1 MGSTLRSTRQSTSAS
16 SGPTLAAAS
25 PRRVQ
30 VTSAT
35 LYQNAAPNRERQDPL
50 LSRKGMV
57 MRGRVATTALF
68 QIVAESSASVPG
80 QFLKELGYPQADGTP
95 A

>member
-1 MGSTLRSTRQSTSAS
+1 
-16 SGPTLAAAS
+16 
-25 PRRVQ
+25 
-30 VTSAT
+30 
-35 LYQNAAPNRERQDPL
+35 
-50 LSRKGMV
+50 MV